1 MEQTTLKHFVF
12 RYSLKNGLGK
22 VPLVIG
28 SAKKLG
34 NTLLCDEILII
45 TERVKRL
52 EENGLV
58 IKN

>member
-28 SAKKLG
+28 SAKKIGKLYYAM
-34 NTLLCDEILII
+34 
-45 TERVKRL
+45 
-52 EENGLV
+52 
-58 IKN
+58 